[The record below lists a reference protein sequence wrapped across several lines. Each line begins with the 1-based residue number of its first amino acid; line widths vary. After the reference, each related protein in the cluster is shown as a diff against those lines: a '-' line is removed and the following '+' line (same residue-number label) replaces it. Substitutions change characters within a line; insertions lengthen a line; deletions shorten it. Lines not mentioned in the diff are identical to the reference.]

1 MIKIIIPERQS
12 IYETLDASAKPL
24 RLPKLLVHFALED
37 EDQKSAFSRRLAAM
51 ERDGEIR
58 RDHGGA
64 YATRCRPTF
73 MDGRIERAG
82 GDLIL
87 RRDDDGAKVALPAR
101 LARRLFAGDRVRLRV
116 IAAAACAA
124 KPVAVEVLER
134 RHELVG
140 LFSRRGRCVVP
151 LRECGLGSIPV
162 TSADGLQPSDGAAV
176 IVRLQPPQPPATR
189 LTGTL
194 VEVLGHRDGGAIE
207 DGAVE
212 IEMAIRTFDLAH
224 AWPREALQESEA
236 IRRKPSP
243 LDDAG
248 REDLRALPFVTI
260 DGSDSKDFD
269 DAVCCEEAAGATTL
283 WVAIADVASYVAAG
297 GALDR
302 EAAAR
307 GNSVYFPGRVVP
319 MLPPLLAD
327 DLCSLRARAERAALV
342 CRMRV
347 SPAGELLEYDFCRAV
362 IRSQARL
369 TYGEVGAFFA
379 RGAALPAA
387 CPASVRKMLRRAH
400 GVYRALRAARA
411 RRDALDFETC
421 EARVHV
427 DKHGRLKDV
436 VPLVRSDAHRLIE
449 EFMICANVAAAAFLK
464 RHKRRFLYRVHQGLK
479 DGAAADLACFLRD
492 FGIPL
497 RSSALADVAR
507 VLQRAAGH
515 EQRRVITGVVLRSLA
530 RAVYTPLN
538 TGHFGLA
545 LEAYAHFTSPIR
557 RYPDLLVHRALHDVL
572 GSPAGASCDDRALK
586 RQGEHCTFTEKRADD
601 ASRDVESYFKCVF
614 LEKRVGETFT
624 GVVTGVTSFGL
635 FIELENL
642 YVEGLLHVRLLDDDY
657 YRHDAARHR
666 LVGERG
672 GEYRLG
678 DALEVVLMRV
688 APREREIDLAPP
700 GENARRK
707 FFHRL
712 NRRRGP
718 RPG

>member
-1 MIKIIIPERQS
+1 MIRTVIPERQS

-24 RLPKLLVHFALED
+24 RLPKLLVHFEIED
-37 EDQKSAFSRRLAAM
+37 EDEKTAFSRRLAAM

-64 YATRCRPTF
+64 YATRRKPTF
-73 MDGRIERAG
+73 VNGRVERAG
-82 GDLIL
+82 DGLTL
-87 RRDDDGAKVALPAR
+87 RRDDDGAKIALPAR
-101 LARRLFAGDRVRLRV
+101 LARRLFAGDRVRLRT
-116 IAAAACAA
+116 IAAAREA

-162 TSADGLQPSDGAAV
+162 TRDDGLEPPDGAAV
-176 IVRLQPPQPPATR
+176 VVRLRPPEAPAAR

-194 VEVLGHRDGGAIE
+194 MQVLGHQDG
-207 DGAVE
+207 GAVE
-212 IEMAIRTFDLAH
+212 IETAIRTFGLAH
-224 AWPREALQESEA
+224 EWPREALQESEA
-236 IRRKPSP
+236 LKRGPSP
-243 LDDAG
+243 LADAA

-269 DAVCCEEAAGATTL
+269 DAVCCEQAAGATTL
-283 WVAIADVASYVAAG
+283 WVAIADVASYVRPG

-327 DLCSLRARAERAALV
+327 DLCSLRPREERAALV

-347 SPAGELLEYDFCRAV
+347 SATGELLEYDFCKAV
-362 IRSQARL
+362 IRSRARL

-379 RGAALPAA
+379 RGAALPSA
-387 CPASVRKMLRRAH
+387 CTAPVREMLRRAH
-400 GVYRALRAARA
+400 EVYRALRAARA
-411 RRDALDFETC
+411 RRAALDFETC
-421 EARVHV
+421 EARVRL
-427 DKHGRLKDV
+427 DAHGRLKDV
-436 VPLVRSDAHRLIE
+436 VPLVRGDAHRLIE

-479 DGAAADLACFLRD
+479 DGAGDDLACFLRD
-492 FGIPL
+492 FGINLGTGELPDL
-497 RSSALADVAR
+497 AR
-507 VLQRAAGH
+507 VLRRADGH

-572 GSPAGASCDDRALK
+572 GSPAGAACDDHSLK
-586 RQGEHCTFTEKRADD
+586 RHGEHCTFTEKRADD

-657 YRHDAARHR
+657 YHHDAARHR

-707 FFHRL
+707 FFQRL